1 MCAGGGATPP
11 AAGRAQPDPVLVA
24 AVDASTARTIR
35 PMAVPPDPAAR
46 FRTTAAAFTERVE
59 GVAAGGWDQPAPCAG
74 WVARDV
80 VRHMVEW
87 MPAFLEAAGGPPL
100 SVTADVDTD
109 PAGAW
114 AQLRDGLQAMLD
126 DPAVA
131 SSELSHPMA
140 GTHRFDAGIDRFF
153 TGDVFM
159 HTWDLARATGQ
170 PEQLDE
176 AMAAELLA
184 GMAPLDEALR
194 QSGHYGPRVEPP
206 PGAGATTR
214 LMAFIGRAV

>member
-1 MCAGGGATPP
+1 MAT
-11 AAGRAQPDPVLVA
+11 
-24 AVDASTARTIR
+24 
-35 PMAVPPDPAAR
+35 DPAER
-46 FRTTAAAFTERVE
+46 FREVSAAFTRRVD
-59 GVAAGGWDQPAPCAG
+59 GVSAGRWDDPAPCEG

-100 SVTADVDTD
+100 AVTADVDVD

-114 AQLRDGLQAMLD
+114 VALRDGLQGMLD

-131 SSELSHPMA
+131 SSELAHPYA
-140 GTHRFDAGIDRFF
+140 GTHRFDAGIDTFF
-153 TGDVFM
+153 TNDVFM

-176 AMAAELLA
+176 AMAAEMLA
-184 GMAPLDEALR
+184 GMEPIDGVLR
-194 QSGHYGPRVEPP
+194 QSGHYGPKVEPP
-206 PGAGATTR
+206 PGADATTR
-214 LMAFIGRAV
+214 LMAFVGRPV

>member
-1 MCAGGGATPP
+1 LT
-11 AAGRAQPDPVLVA
+11 D
-24 AVDASTARTIR
+24 DY
-35 PMAVPPDPAAR
+35 AAR
-46 FRTTAAAFTERVE
+46 FRGVAAAFTERVA
-59 GVAAGGWDQPAPCAG
+59 GVDDWDAPAPCEG

-100 SVTADVDTD
+100 VITADVGAD

-114 AQLRDGLQAMLD
+114 VQLRDGLQAMLD
-126 DPAVA
+126 DPAIA
-131 SSELSHPMA
+131 CSELSHPRA
-140 GTHRFDAGIDRFF
+140 GTHRFDAGIDMFF

-184 GMAPLDEALR
+184 GMEPLDDMLR
-194 QSGHYGPRVEPP
+194 QSGQYGPKVEPP
-206 PGAGATTR
+206 TGADATTR
-214 LMAFIGRAV
+214 LMAFIGRPV